1 MALED
6 VYQRNL
12 HHRTHRAGWL
22 RAAVLGANDGLVSTA
37 SLMIGVAAARA
48 GDQSFL
54 VTAGAAGIAA
64 GAMSMAVGEYVS
76 VRSQNDIEES
86 DRLLEIEH
94 LAIDPEGEFEELVEI
109 YMKRGLSREL
119 AVQVVDAMHKRD
131 PLEAHLRDELRTI
144 STYKGASSSGS
155 SRFGMSFTAGGPHSI
170 RWSICPNTGCGSHQH
185 RGLHNPWP
193 PCNGNDQCEDCRLKA
208 SYPNLARDWRRN
220 SRNGHHGG
228 YWPSP
233 ACEWHL
239 KHPLATLLHSAL
251 NYQQ

>member
-37 SLMIGVAAARA
+37 SLMIGVAAARSE
-48 GDQSFL
+48 QSFL

-94 LAIDPEGEFEELVEI
+94 LAIDPDGELEELIEI
-109 YMKRGLSREL
+109 YINRGLNRDL
-119 AVQVVDAMHKRD
+119 ATQVATEMHKRD
-131 PLEAHLRDELRTI
+131 PLEAHLRDELGQHPHTKARPVQAAI
-144 STYKGASSSGS
+144 ASAL
-155 SRFGMSFTAGGPHSI
+155 SFTGGGLVPFIGAFAPTAGKAA
-170 RWSICPNTGCGSHQH
+170 WSIIGFTVVGLIATGIISAKTAGSKVLIPTLRVIGGGCLGMAITAGIGQI
-185 RGLHNPWP
+185 LHVS
-193 PCNGNDQCEDCRLKA
+193 GI
-208 SYPNLARDWRRN
+208 
-220 SRNGHHGG
+220 
-228 YWPSP
+228 
-233 ACEWHL
+233 
-239 KHPLATLLHSAL
+239 
-251 NYQQ
+251 

>member
-48 GDQSFL
+48 GEQSFL

-76 VRSQNDIEES
+76 VRSQNDIEAS

-94 LAIDPEGEFEELVEI
+94 LAIDPDGEFEELVQI
-109 YMKRGLSREL
+109 YIDRGLSREL
-119 AVQVVDAMHKRD
+119 AVQVAEAMHQKD
-131 PLEAHLRDELRTI
+131 ALEAHLRDELGQHPHTKARPVQAAI
-144 STYKGASSSGS
+144 ASAL
-155 SRFGMSFTAGGPHSI
+155 SFTAGGLIPFLGAFAPTPGKAA
-170 RWSICPNTGCGSHQH
+170 WSIIAFTVAGLVVTGAVSAKTAGSKLLVPTLRVIAGGCLGMAITAGIGQA
-185 RGLHNPWP
+185 LHIS
-193 PCNGNDQCEDCRLKA
+193 GI
-208 SYPNLARDWRRN
+208 
-220 SRNGHHGG
+220 
-228 YWPSP
+228 
-233 ACEWHL
+233 
-239 KHPLATLLHSAL
+239 
-251 NYQQ
+251 

>member
-1 MALED
+1 MGLED

-12 HHRTHRAGWL
+12 NHRTHRAGWL

-37 SLMIGVAAARA
+37 SLMIGVAAAKA
-48 GDQSFL
+48 GEQSFL

-119 AVQVVDAMHKRD
+119 ASQVADVMHQRD
-131 PLEAHLRDELRTI
+131 PLEAHLRDELGQHPHTKARPVQAAI
-144 STYKGASSSGS
+144 ASACA
-155 SRFGMSFTAGGPHSI
+155 FTAGGLIPFAGAFAPTPGAAALSI
-170 RWSICPNTGCGSHQH
+170 VGFTILGLIATGMISAKTAGSKLLTPTLRVIGGGILGMAITAGIGQ
-185 RGLHNPWP
+185 GL
-193 PCNGNDQCEDCRLKA
+193 RL
-208 SYPNLARDWRRN
+208 S
-220 SRNGHHGG
+220 GI
-228 YWPSP
+228 
-233 ACEWHL
+233 
-239 KHPLATLLHSAL
+239 
-251 NYQQ
+251 